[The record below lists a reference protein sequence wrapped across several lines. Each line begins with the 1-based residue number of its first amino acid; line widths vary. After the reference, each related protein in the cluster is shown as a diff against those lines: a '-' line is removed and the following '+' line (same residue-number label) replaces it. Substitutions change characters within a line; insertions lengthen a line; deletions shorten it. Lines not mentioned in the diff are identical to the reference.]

1 MEDVLISFDDFLQ
14 QGTNKEASELFMK
27 ENFKERE
34 KLNCYGF
41 RIHRIFFTLFLSLLQ
56 LYNLESDSGLL

>member
-14 QGTNKEASELFMK
+14 QRTNKEASELFMK

-41 RIHRIFFTLFLSLLQ
+41 RNI
-56 LYNLESDSGLL
+56 